1 MKKTLTR
8 SLSLLLVLA
17 MVLTFVPMSLAA
29 VGDGG
34 TVTVSAA
41 SPTLTLEEGKT
52 VSTTLNAAVTA
63 PEGYETTS
71 YAWSVAETPDGSIAG
86 SGANATLTAS
96 KAGTYHVSV
105 LVTFTLT
112 ADSTTTKQLTGNTTV
127 TVNEAVVLEKIQ
139 ITGADEVQVGKSI
152 SLSYVAT
159 PADYKATDV
168 EWESSN
174 EDVATVRADGTVT
187 GVKEGLT
194 DITVTVDGKSDHQL
208 VEVVEATTDVTVTKE
223 LSVTKGES
231 EYITVKFDPEDAGK
245 NAKITYTSL
254 NSKIATV
261 TTTGRVTGVAAGK
274 TTIRVKVANVTDLD
288 DDTFDV
294 DVTVTE
300 ESLTCD
306 VRTTTAGSSA
316 KTLELKPRY
325 SGDDDDVTLTFT
337 KTDSR
342 GTISV
347 DSATGVVTATGAA
360 AIRVKVEAKDKSGNV
375 LATCNTGAAFYE
387 YNDVSVTMP
396 TGNTTLRFSE
406 RSDIEESGNLFTK
419 LTENYTT
426 TANDRVYVT
435 NLDTVEGTISGS
447 SWISTERRT
456 TTEGMRGLTFTVGTK
471 GSASFNYEIV
481 MGAYEDLPLLKG
493 SVKIAYDGQVGRIE
507 FSNTYEKALT
517 LGEVNFE
524 KFWTA
529 CKMKGG
535 LDYIKIN
542 SLPSYGT
549 LYTSK
554 TNKTTSYAAKTTH
567 EFYDGYTSADSK
579 NNSNAQDLDLLT
591 YVPLTTKKET
601 YDVVIPFTAY
611 GDRSDEQVTGNI
623 VIHMNEETNDITSR
637 GVFFG
642 TQYDTKNKLT
652 YADQI
657 ADDFKETTGEKLS
670 YVIFTLPEA
679 EQAHLYRKIPSA
691 ASGGNTLVAR
701 GEHLSTKTKLYYDN
715 TSTKVDWLEDAALI
729 PAAGY
734 TGKITLS
741 YVAYNEDGKTEQN
754 GTISFNVTSKTKSAV
769 FSDVSTSYSWAADSV
784 DFLYYEGTAQ
794 GANGKYNPANNI
806 TRGDFMLMLYRAF
819 LEEDYGT
826 YNVTSNF
833 PDVVKGTSDYS
844 KETYQAVGVA
854 KYLDIAQG
862 SNGKFNPKA
871 SITREEAMALI
882 QRTLDKTNRKLDYS
896 TTTRAS
902 SFNDYSSIS
911 TWARTAIDSLVQH
924 GVIIGNNNKVNPKSN
939 ITRAEM
945 ACILHRVITY

>member
-34 TVTVSAA
+34 KVDVTANDT
-41 SPTLTLEEGKT
+41 TLTLEEGKT
-52 VSTTLNAAVTA
+52 VSTTLSAAVTA
-63 PEGYETTS
+63 PEGYETTK
-71 YAWSVAETPDGSIAG
+71 YDWSVDNDGSIT
-86 SGANATLTAS
+86 SSSSNATLTAS
-96 KAGTYHVSV
+96 KAGTYKVSV
-105 LVTFTLT
+105 TVTFTLT
-112 ADSTTTKQLTGNTTV
+112 ADGTTTKTLAGSADVKVNAAQKLNSV
-127 TVNEAVVLEKIQ
+127 TVLGKS
-139 ITGADEVQVGKSI
+139 EVQIGKSI
-152 SLSYVAT
+152 GLAWE
-159 PADYKATDV
+159 ADPKDYTAKEVNWASTDDSIASV
-168 EWESSN
+168 SKDGFVTGKSK
-174 EDVATVRADGTVT
+174 GTVIIS
-187 GVKEGLT
+187 L
-194 DITVTVDGKSDHQL
+194 TVDGVSAEHK
-208 VEVVEATTDVTVTKE
+208 VEVVEATTDVTVSDSIT
-223 LSVTKGES
+223 VTKDES

-245 NAKITYTSL
+245 NAKITYASLDTS
-254 NSKIATV
+254 IATV
-261 TTTGRVTGVAAGK
+261 TTSGRVTGKKAGK
-274 TTIRVKVANVTDLD
+274 TTIGVKVANVDNC
-288 DDTFDV
+288 DDTTFEV
-294 DVTVTE
+294 DVTVTD

-306 VRTTTAGSSA
+306 VRTTTASTSA
-316 KTLELKPRY
+316 KTLELKPKY
-325 SGDDDDVTLTFT
+325 SGKSDDVTLTYT
-337 KTDSR
+337 KADSR
-342 GTISV
+342 GTIAI
-347 DSATGVVTATGAA
+347 DDKGVVTATGPA
-360 AIRVKVEAKDKSGNV
+360 AIRVKIEAKDKDGKV
-375 LATCNTGAAFYE
+375 LASCFTGASFYN
-387 YNDVSVTMP
+387 YTDVSVTMP
-396 TGNTTLRFSE
+396 KGNTTLRFSE

-426 TANDRVYVT
+426 ATNDRVYVT

-507 FSNTYEKALT
+507 FSNTYDKALT

-542 SLPSYGT
+542 SMPSYGT

-567 EFYDGYTSADSK
+567 EFYDGYTSSDSK

-591 YVPLTTKKET
+591 YVPLSTKKET

-642 TQYDTKNKLT
+642 TRYDSKNKLT

-691 ASGGNTLVAR
+691 TTGGNTLVAR

-715 TSTKVDWLEDAALI
+715 TSSKVDWLEDAALI

-769 FSDVSTSYSWAADSV
+769 FSDVSGSYSWAADSV

-819 LEEDYGT
+819 LEVDYGT

-854 KYLDIAQG
+854 KYLGIAQG
-862 SNGKFNPKA
+862 SNNKFNPKA